1 MESNTLNKPGVNKH
15 HGDCTIY
22 MMLIN
27 SGRPEAGICTC
38 GYGLSLVRRNDNWS
52 QMYSA
57 ELSSL
62 LNSKTHQRAQ
72 TQERA
77 QIQVQ
82 TKGRCV
88 WSLPGWVVRKPW
100 LALPVFM
107 LLVFVVWMLGRWS
120 TT

>member
-1 MESNTLNKPGVNKH
+1 MESNTLNKPGLNKH

-22 MMLIN
+22 MLIN

-38 GYGLSLVRRNDNWS
+38 GYGLSLVKRNGNWS

-82 TKGRCV
+82 TKGR
-88 WSLPGWVVRKPW
+88 WWLSLTGWAVRKPW
-100 LALPVFM
+100 LALPVFI
-107 LLVFVVWMLGRWS
+107 LLVFVVWVL
-120 TT
+120 TY